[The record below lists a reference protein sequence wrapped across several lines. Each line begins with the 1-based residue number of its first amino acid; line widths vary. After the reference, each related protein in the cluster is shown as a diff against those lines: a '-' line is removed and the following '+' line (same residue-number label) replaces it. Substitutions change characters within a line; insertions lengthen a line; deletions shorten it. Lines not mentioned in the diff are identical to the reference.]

1 MLERRSLTGP
11 ITLGVVMILTVV
23 ALTIG
28 WIAIN
33 VVAATDNRD
42 SAVIYYLLLAIGS
55 IGLGVVLAGVI
66 AISR

>member
-1 MLERRSLTGP
+1 MLERPSLTGP
-11 ITLGVVMILTVV
+11 IPLGVVMILTVV

-42 SAVIYYLLLAIGS
+42 SAVIYYCCWRSGAS
-55 IGLGVVLAGVI
+55 A
-66 AISR
+66 